1 MSDTETATADS
12 VTSPHTE
19 QTVAASFYL
28 IDKDNLERYR
38 QNAQFI
44 KDSKNEL
51 DNLKINFL
59 FNGKKFIEDAIRN
72 MMIEVKG

>member
-1 MSDTETATADS
+1 VITTS
-12 VTSPHTE
+12 VVL
-19 QTVAASFYL
+19 QGFFFFNNI
-28 IDKDNLERYR
+28 IDIIFSRSIIIVE
-38 QNAQFI
+38 
-44 KDSKNEL
+44 KNEL